1 MWYSTVGGIV
11 MLMLSLLAAPH
22 ATDAQPPGK
31 VTQLGF
37 LWFGSASGRGDRVE
51 ALRTGLRA
59 LGYVEGQNLVMEF
72 QWAATVDQLSEM
84 AAELVRMPVDLIFA
98 SSSTEV
104 EAARQATTTIPIV
117 FATHADPVGLGHVAS
132 LARPGGNI
140 TGLSTLFTEIVTK
153 ELEIM
158 TQALPH
164 MTRVGVL
171 LAVTAPSHRP
181 AADALEAAAPQLGVQ
196 ILPVPV
202 RTPDDLDGAF
212 ATLARERVGGVVVA
226 GSAFTYVHRAHLAA
240 LALQHRLPSMFGWR
254 EGAEVG
260 GLMSYGPDIMDL
272 TRRAVIYIDKILK
285 GAKPT
290 DLPVEQASTYQLVI
304 NLKTAQA
311 LGLTLPPMV
320 LFQADEILR

>member
-72 QWAATVDQLSEM
+72 RWAATVDQLSEM

>member
-11 MLMLSLLAAPH
+11 MLMLSLLAVPH

-31 VTQLGF
+31 VTRLGV
-37 LWFGSASGRGDRVE
+37 LKFGPASLFADRVE
-51 ALRTGLRA
+51 ALRTGLRD

-72 QWAATVDQLSEM
+72 RWAATDDQLSAM
-84 AAELVRMPVDLIFA
+84 AAELVRLPVDLIFA
-98 SSSTEV
+98 TSSTEV
-104 EAARQATTTIPIV
+104 GAVRPLTTTIPIV
-117 FATHADPVGLGHVAS
+117 FAAHADPVSLGHVAS
-132 LARPGGNI
+132 LAQPGGNI
-140 TGLSTLFTEIVTK
+140 TGLSMLYTELVTK

-181 AADALEAAAPQLGVQ
+181 AADALETAAPQLGVQ

-202 RTPDDLDGAF
+202 RTPDDLEGAF
-212 ATLARERVGGVVVA
+212 ATLARERVGGVVVL

-254 EGAEVG
+254 EA
-260 GLMSYGPDIMDL
+260 
-272 TRRAVIYIDKILK
+272 RRWGD
-285 GAKPT
+285 
-290 DLPVEQASTYQLVI
+290 S
-304 NLKTAQA
+304 
-311 LGLTLPPMV
+311 
-320 LFQADEILR
+320 

>member
-1 MWYSTVGGIV
+1 MWDSTVGCIV

-22 ATDAQPPGK
+22 VTDAQPPGK
-31 VTQLGF
+31 VTRLGV
-37 LWFGSASGRGDRVE
+37 LRFGAASVFADRVE

-72 QWAATVDQLSEM
+72 RWAATVDQLSEM
-84 AAELVRMPVDLIFA
+84 AAELVRLPVDIIFA
-98 SSSTEV
+98 ISSTEV
-104 EAARQATTTIPIV
+104 EAVRHLTTTIPIV
-117 FATHADPVGLGHVAS
+117 FAAHADPVGLGHVAS

-158 TQALPH
+158 TQALPP

-212 ATLARERVGGVVVA
+212 ATLARERVGGVVVV
-226 GSAFTYVHRAHLAA
+226 GSTFTYVHRAHLAA

-260 GLMSYGPDIMDL
+260 GLMSYGPDLVDL
-272 TRRAVIYIDKILK
+272 NRRAVTYIDKILK
-285 GAKPT
+285 GAKPA

>member
-1 MWYSTVGGIV
+1 MWDSTVGGIV
-11 MLMLSLLAAPH
+11 MLLLSLLAAPH

-31 VTQLGF
+31 VARLGF
-37 LWFGSASGRGDRVE
+37 LKFGSASVFADRVE

-72 QWAATVDQLSEM
+72 RWAATVDQLSEM
-84 AAELVRMPVDLIFA
+84 AAELVRLHVDVIFA
-98 SSSTEV
+98 TSSTEV

-132 LARPGGNI
+132 LAQPGGNS
-140 TGLSTLFTEIVTK
+140 TGLSAPYTELVTK
-153 ELEIM
+153 ELELM

-171 LAVTAPSHRP
+171 LAVTAPAHRL
-181 AADALEAAAPQLGVQ
+181 AADALEAAAPHLGVQ
-196 ILPVPV
+196 LLTVPV
-202 RTPDDLDGAF
+202 RTPDELDGAF
-212 ATLARERVGGVVVA
+212 ATLARERVGGVFVH
-226 GSAFTYVHRAHLAA
+226 GSAFTYVHRVRLAE
-240 LALQHRLPSMFGWR
+240 LALQHRLPSLFGWR

-260 GLMSYGPDIMDL
+260 GLMSYGSDL
-272 TRRAVIYIDKILK
+272 VDSTRRAVIYIDKILK
-285 GAKPT
+285 GAKPA